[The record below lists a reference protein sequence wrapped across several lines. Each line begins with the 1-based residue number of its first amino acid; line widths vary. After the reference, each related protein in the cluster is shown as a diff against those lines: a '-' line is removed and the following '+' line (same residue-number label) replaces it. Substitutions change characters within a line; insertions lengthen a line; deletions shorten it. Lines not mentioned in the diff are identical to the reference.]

1 MFGCSPRT
9 LQKSYKSVFG
19 RTMRQDLIEMR
30 LEHARKL
37 LSDTDVPVCRI
48 PEKCGIE
55 AASHF
60 MRLFKRRVGMT
71 MLQYRRAAQSQR

>member
-1 MFGCSPRT
+1 MFGCSPRA